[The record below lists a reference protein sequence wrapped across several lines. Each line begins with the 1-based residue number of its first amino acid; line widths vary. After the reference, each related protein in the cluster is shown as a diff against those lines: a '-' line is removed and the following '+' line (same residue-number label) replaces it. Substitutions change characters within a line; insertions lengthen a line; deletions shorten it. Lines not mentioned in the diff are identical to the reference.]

1 MIATR
6 IGDRYAVARRLGTG
20 GMARVYLCWDERLH
34 LWCAI
39 KVMTAEAVVDP
50 VLRARFAQEA
60 RALAR
65 LVHPNL
71 VRLYELVDDVESPY
85 MVMEYLEG
93 GSVAARLIRSPI
105 SLPAALKAGAEL
117 CAGLEAAHAAGVV
130 HRDLKPQ
137 NLLLDRDG
145 TLKIAD
151 FGVAR
156 VEQERM
162 RLTVSNM
169 SLGTIAY
176 MPPEQQR
183 DASKVDHRA
192 DLYGAGAS
200 LYAMV
205 TGRRPTPLL
214 TGDRD
219 RALELLPEEVR
230 SIIRRA
236 TSPKREDR
244 YTTAQEMEDALRDAL
259 GRVAHDAGAGTAP
272 LVDQPEPPPDRPPSE
287 AIALQPDE
295 LAGTERR
302 YVGVA
307 VDRTPRPPP
316 PVIEVRPTPLGGFGS
331 IDPSQDSWGSKAR
344 TVEMPPPARASRRFG
359 CGTVLGVLLL
369 VALIAGA
376 CAGALGAAGLL
387 AVFLPS
393 LAG

>member
-1 MIATR
+1 MMAHR

-71 VRLYELVDDVESPY
+71 VRLYELVDHVECPY

-93 GSVAARLIRSPI
+93 GSIAARLIRSPI
-105 SLPAALKAGAEL
+105 HLHHALRAGTDL
-117 CAGLEAAHAAGVV
+117 CAGLEAAHVAGVV

-137 NLLLDRDG
+137 NLLLGAEG
-145 TLKIAD
+145 TLKVAD

-156 VEQERM
+156 VEQDRL

-176 MPPEQQR
+176 MPPEQQK

-192 DLYGAGAS
+192 DIYGAGAS

-214 TGDRD
+214 TGERD
-219 RALELLPEEVR
+219 RALALLPEDVR
-230 SIIRRA
+230 AIIRRA
-236 TSPKREDR
+236 TAPRREDR
-244 YTTAQEMEDALRDAL
+244 FSSAQEMEDALRDAL
-259 GRVAHDAGAGTAP
+259 EHIPLPPGTAP
-272 LVDQPEPPPDRPPSE
+272 LVDRPEPVPDRPPTE
-287 AIALQPDE
+287 AIALDPEE
-295 LAGTERR
+295 LAGTERT

-307 VDRTPRPPP
+307 VDRTPRPLPP
-316 PVIEVRPTPLGGFGS
+316 LPGARPTPLLGFGS
-331 IDPSQDSWGSKAR
+331 VDPSQDSVGSTVR
-344 TVEMPPPARASRRFG
+344 TVDLDPPRRRLG
-359 CGTVLGVLLL
+359 WGGVLGVMLLL
-369 VALIAGA
+369 ALLAGA
-376 CAGALGAAGLL
+376 CAGMLLVAVAVAVIALPTMGW
-387 AVFLPS
+387 
-393 LAG
+393 